1 MPRANRSN
9 MAYVVERP
17 SAMDTITPLR
27 LPDRDP
33 LYGPYL
39 QGRGDGTARANHAD
53 NVLLQESVFLTVQA
67 SLMVDRHTCADANL
81 KIVLLQAW
89 LC

>member
-17 SAMDTITPLR
+17 SAIDTITPLR
-27 LPDRDP
+27 LPDREP

-39 QGRGDGTARANHAD
+39 QGRGDGKAQANHAG
-53 NVLLQESVFLTVQA
+53 NVLLQEPVFLNVQA
-67 SLMVDRHTCADANL
+67 SLVVDRHTCAEAHL
-81 KIVLLQAW
+81 QVVLLQAW